1 MIFDKQTQFSAAQAI
16 TVTAASTN
24 IIDLLAA
31 GIPYGHTGAVTRD
44 QGINAEGNEVPLLIQ
59 VVTAFATATSVKVA
73 VQTDNDVA
81 FGSPV
86 TVLETEAIPIAT
98 LVAGYKFNIAELP
111 EGTRERYVRL
121 LYTVAGSDATAGAIT
136 AGIVAAR
143 QNNPLAAQGY

>member
-16 TVTAASTN
+16 TVSAASTN
-24 IIDLLAA
+24 VIDLKAA

-44 QGINAEGNEVPLLIQ
+44 QGINAGGNEVPLLIQ

-73 VQTDNDVA
+73 VQTDDNDA
-81 FGSPV
+81 FSSAA
-86 TVLETEAIPIAT
+86 TVLESEAIPVAS
-98 LVAGYKFNIAELP
+98 LVAGYKFNIPQLP

-121 LYTVAGSDATAGAIT
+121 YYTVAGSDATAGAIT